1 MLTFF
6 CIGST
11 PSHSGKP
18 NLDSGKSSDSSLSS
32 SHRHGHDSGSLRMDQ
47 RSKHLADNTYV
58 LCNFRLN
65 FWNLLKFICIYSYRK
80 MQESSSSHSIPHV
93 ALASDPKAPS
103 ISYSTSHTT
112 DMSSAQSSNTPQFK
126 KKLLT
131 EKSPSSSA
139 RESGSHI
146 PKHQSFDYAKS
157 T

>member
-1 MLTFF
+1 
-6 CIGST
+6 
-11 PSHSGKP
+11 
-18 NLDSGKSSDSSLSS
+18 
-32 SHRHGHDSGSLRMDQ
+32 
-47 RSKHLADNTYV
+47 
-58 LCNFRLN
+58 
-65 FWNLLKFICIYSYRK
+65 

-93 ALASDPKAPS
+93 ALSADSKAPS

-157 T
+157 ELFTKLGELNEKKNKFQEKKNMNSIYFV